1 MAVEIIMP
9 KLGMSMKEG
18 TIVEWHKAKGESVK
32 KGEPVVS
39 ISSEKIE
46 NEVEAPADGELIGVS
61 AEVDEVV
68 AVGKPI
74 GFIGEPGEQIPEP
87 GSGDAAGE
95 TQPEKE
101 TAPEQIRQAPKPE
114 SPPPAAG
121 KKRASPAAKK
131 LARQKGIDI
140 ETVVGTGPGGRVTK
154 EDVLQAAEKDS
165 GTEVSPQTVS
175 APAQTETSQAA
186 GSTSSQEPVKKELK
200 GIRKVIADRMHDS
213 IRNTAQ
219 LTIMKHADV
228 TKLMAFRKEL
238 NADLATD
245 EESVKVSVTDLLARA
260 VTKALLEHP
269 NMNSALKEREGT
281 IYEYGHVHLGI
292 AAAND
297 KGLVVPVLFNVQ
309 DQSLKDISAAIRS
322 LGEKARDGSLSSE
335 EMAGST
341 FTVTNLGASGISFFT
356 PVLNPPET
364 GILGV
369 GATEET
375 LAFSEKG
382 DVVARK
388 KLPLSLTFDHRV
400 VDGEPASR
408 FLNTVIAYLEHPYRL
423 LI

>member
-74 GFIGEPGEQIPEP
+74 GFIGEPGEQVPDPE
-87 GSGDAAGE
+87 SGGAAGE
-95 TQPEKE
+95 TKPEKE
-101 TAPEQIRQAPKPE
+101 TAPEQTRQALKPE

-154 EDVLQAAEKDS
+154 EDVLQAAEKGT

-175 APAQTETSQAA
+175 VPAQTETSQAA
-186 GSTSSQEPVKKELK
+186 GGASSQEPVKKELK

-238 NADLATD
+238 NTDLATD

-269 NMNSALKEREGT
+269 NMNSALKEGT
-281 IYEYGHVHLGI
+281 IYEYGHIHLGI

-382 DVVARK
+382 DVVAKK